1 VGPFT
6 FVEEIKVAGATY
18 PEHVDVGAGDGQHRP
33 TPFVA
38 LVTDRVECLVDLS
51 RPSNAKKIRS

>member
-1 VGPFT
+1 MI
-6 FVEEIKVAGATY
+6 VEEIKVAGATY
-18 PEHVDVGAGDGQHRP
+18 PEHVDVGAGDGQHRS
-33 TPFVA
+33 TAFVA